1 MIKFSSKFHI
11 QILWFSFT
19 RDNRFLL
26 TPSQPL
32 PGEQENTS
40 SSVSRHFSNSLS
52 VYFSLD
58 SELTNGRMKVQV
70 KRVFK
75 GYFFVTKK
83 TKKAERLFMKF
94 SSTSNTSVQ
103 RSLYLPFQNQ
113 WVHFLLLHLFQRMS
127 QSSGQYLQDVKQTN
141 S

>member
-11 QILWFSFT
+11 QILWFSIT

-52 VYFSLD
+52 VYFFLD
-58 SELTNGRMKVQV
+58 SELTNGRRKVQV
-70 KRVFK
+70 KRAFK

-83 TKKAERLFMKF
+83 TKNAERLFMKF
-94 SSTSNTSVQ
+94 SSTFKTSVQ

-113 WVHFLLLHLFQRMS
+113 RHYFLLLHLFSKNVSILRAGS
-127 QSSGQYLQDVKQTN
+127 TRC
-141 S
+141 